1 MKRRKAIRSALL
13 DEIKKSVKTK
23 YKMRMAY
30 KILCSLVLEVL
41 NKNDNKT
48 IEITTKKPKYNLWVI
63 NKSSTEDFEIKR
75 SDELK

>member
-1 MKRRKAIRSALL
+1 MNIKNRISKAQKTFCLFLL
-13 DEIKKSVKTK
+13 VF
-23 YKMRMAY
+23 R
-30 KILCSLVLEVL
+30 

-48 IEITTKKPKYNLWVI
+48 IEITMKKPKYNLWVI

>member
-1 MKRRKAIRSALL
+1 MNIKNRISKAQKTFCLFLL
-13 DEIKKSVKTK
+13 
-23 YKMRMAY
+23 
-30 KILCSLVLEVL
+30 LVR